1 MAQTIIEFLAG
12 AAERF
17 GERPAVLFKPG
28 IRYQQWSYD
37 ELWEGSGRVASLLR
51 ERGLKRGDR
60 ALLWGPNCPQWVL
73 SFFGCIRAGVIA
85 VPLDL
90 RSPDDFVEKVV
101 SKSGPSL
108 AFVSRLTPGGG
119 GALDIPLVR
128 FEDLAQLTDAL
139 PEPPDPGVSSDDI
152 AEIMFTSGTTGDP
165 KGVMLTHGNILAD
178 LDGIQAYIPG
188 KPSYRL
194 LSLLPLSHMFEQIGG
209 LFLALGCGASVTYPT
224 SRQPTVLFRTMAETK
239 VTTMLLVPQ
248 ALELFMKNIER
259 EVRRQGK
266 ERIWSILMGI
276 ARRAPFRMR
285 RYLFPAVHR
294 RFGGHLELIVSGG
307 AALSPE
313 LGEKWSL
320 LGITLLQGYGT
331 TETSPVVT
339 VHPIDKPRF
348 DSAGLPLP
356 GVDVRI
362 ADDGEVLVRG
372 PIVMPG
378 YWEAPEQSAAVLEDG
393 WYKTGD
399 LGEIDAEGYL
409 HLKGRKKDM
418 IVLSSGQNVYPEDVE
433 GVLKQAPGVSDA
445 VVVGLPKGSGMEVH
459 AALIMAD
466 SAEGADAADGAEA
479 VSWANGQLAEHQRVG
494 GFTVWPDEDFPRTH
508 TLKVKKNVVID
519 ILGGSAAAAAPSGSA
534 APRAP
539 ASGRGLEAL
548 IAEIGGVALD
558 QVTPHKTLGEGVGL
572 DSLGRVE
579 LFSAIEAELGVYID
593 ENSVGPDTTVG
604 ELQELVGAGTAA
616 AKPKFASWG
625 MRWPVT
631 WVREALQRGIIFPLL
646 KALYRLRIVGRERLD
661 GLTVPVLFASNHQL
675 FLDNVLNIQSF
686 PAAIRRRVAIAAA
699 ADAWKHRKWAII
711 NPLLGNGFPFH
722 REGAVRASL
731 ENVGKLLD
739 DGWSVLI
746 YPEGKL
752 TIGGPMQP
760 FLSGVGLLAME
771 AGAPVVPMHLT
782 IHRLGSPPL
791 IPVMR
796 RGSIEIRF
804 GDPIRFAPDTP
815 YDEATRIIEDAV
827 KALGD

>member
-1 MAQTIIEFLAG
+1 MAQTIVEFLAA

-17 GERPAVLFKPG
+17 GERPAVMFKPG
-28 IRYQQWSYD
+28 IRYQKWSYA
-37 ELWEGSGRVASLLR
+37 ELWEDAGRVASLLR
-51 ERGLKRGDR
+51 ERGLKKGDR
-60 ALLWGPNCPQWVL
+60 ALLWGPNCPQWVVC
-73 SFFGCIRAGVIA
+73 FFGCIRAGVIA

-90 RSPDDFVEKVV
+90 RSPDDFVEKVI
-101 SKSGPSL
+101 SKSKPSL

-119 GALDIPLVR
+119 ETLDLPLVR
-128 FEDLAQLTDAL
+128 FEDLAKLTEGL
-139 PEPPDPGVSSDDI
+139 PEPPDAGVSSDDV

-178 LDGIQAYIPG
+178 LEAIRQFIPG
-188 KPSYRL
+188 EPHYRL
-194 LSLLPLSHMFEQIGG
+194 LSLLPLSHMFEQMGG

-248 ALELFMKNIER
+248 ALELFMNNIER

-266 ERIWSILMGI
+266 ERIWAILMGI
-276 ARRAPFRMR
+276 ARRTPFRMR

-331 TETSPVVT
+331 TETAPVIT
-339 VHPIDKPRF
+339 LHPIDKPRF

-362 ADDGEVLVRG
+362 ADDGEVFVRG

-393 WYKTGD
+393 WYKTGAP
-399 LGEIDAEGYL
+399 GGGRGGGHRNPKA
-409 HLKGRKKDM
+409 RKKEM
-418 IVLSSGQNVYPEDVE
+418 IGLARGENVYAEDVE
-433 GVLKQAPGVSDA
+433 NVLKQADGGTDA

-459 AALIMAD
+459 AALILAD
-466 SAEGADAADGAEA
+466 TGDAAEA
-479 VSWANGQLAEHQRVG
+479 VSWANARLAEHQRVG

-508 TLKVKKNVVID
+508 TLKVKKNVVIEM
-519 ILGGSAAAAAPSGSA
+519 LKGSAAAVPTASA
-534 APRAP
+534 TPRPP
-539 ASGRGLEAL
+539 ATGRGLDVL
-548 IAEIGGVALD
+548 IAEIGGVD
-558 QVTPHKTLGEGVGL
+558 IEQVTPEKTLGEGLSL

-579 LFSAIEAELGVYID
+579 LFSAIEAELGVSID

-604 ELQELVGAGTAA
+604 ELSELVAAGTTA

-625 MRWPVT
+625 MRWPIT
-631 WVREALQRGIIFPLL
+631 WIRGALQRVIIFPLL
-646 KALYRLRIVGRERLD
+646 KALYGLQIVGRERLD
-661 GLTVPVLFASNHQL
+661 GLTGPVLFASNHQL
-675 FLDNVLNIQSF
+675 FLDNVLNIKSF
-686 PAAIRRRVAIAAA
+686 PDGIRRRVAIAAA
-699 ADAWKHRKWAII
+699 AASWKRRHWAIR

-739 DGWSVLI
+739 NGWSVLI
-746 YPEGKL
+746 YPEGQL

-760 FLSGVGLLAME
+760 FLSGVGLLAIE

-782 IHRLGSPPL
+782 IHRMGSPKL
-791 IPVMR
+791 VPVMR

-804 GDPIRFAPDTP
+804 GEPIRFAPDTS

>member
-12 AAERF
+12 SAERF
-17 GERPAVLFKPG
+17 GERPAVMFKPG
-28 IRYQQWSYD
+28 IRYQRWSYA

-51 ERGLKRGDR
+51 ERGLKKGDR
-60 ALLWGPNCPQWVL
+60 ALLWGPNCPQWVV
-73 SFFGCIRAGVIA
+73 SFFGCIWAGVIA

-90 RSPDDFVEKVV
+90 RSPDDFVAKVV

-108 AFVSRLTPGGG
+108 AFVSRATPGGG
-119 GALDIPLVR
+119 EALDMPLVR
-128 FEDLAQLTDAL
+128 FEDLAQLTKEL
-139 PEPPDPGVSSDDI
+139 PEPPDAGVSSSDV

-178 LDGIQAYIPG
+178 LDGIRAYIPG
-188 KPSYRL
+188 EPSYRL
-194 LSLLPLSHMFEQIGG
+194 MSLLPLSHMFEQIGG

-224 SRQPTVLFRTMAETK
+224 SRQPTVLFRTMAESK

-248 ALELFMKNIER
+248 ALELFMNNIER
-259 EVRRQGK
+259 EVKRQGK
-266 ERIWSILMGI
+266 ERLWSILMGI
-276 ARRAPFRMR
+276 ARRTPFRMR

-320 LGITLLQGYGT
+320 LGVTLLQGYGT
-331 TETSPVVT
+331 TETSPVVS

-378 YWEAPEQSAAVLEDG
+378 YWEAPEQTAAVLEDG

-418 IVLSSGQNVYPEDVE
+418 IVLASGQNVYAEDVE
-433 GVLKQAPGVSDA
+433 NVLKQAAGVTDA

-459 AALIMAD
+459 AALIL
-466 SAEGADAADGAEA
+466 AESADGAEA
-479 VSWANGQLAEHQRVG
+479 VSWANARLAEHQRVG
-494 GFTVWPDEDFPRTH
+494 GFTAWPEADFPRTH

-519 ILGGSAAAAAPSGSA
+519 ILSGSAAAAPNASA
-534 APRAP
+534 TPRA
-539 ASGRGLEAL
+539 AGSGRGLEVL
-548 IAEIGGVALD
+548 IAEIGAVDLD
-558 QVTPHKTLGEGVGL
+558 QVTPEKTLGEGLNL

-579 LFSAIEAELGVYID
+579 LFSAIEAELGAYID

-604 ELQELVGAGTAA
+604 ELAELVAAGTTA
-616 AKPKFASWG
+616 AKPTFASWG

-631 WVREALQRGIIFPLL
+631 WLRGALQRAIIFPLL
-646 KALYRLRIVGRERLD
+646 KALYHLDIAGRERLD
-661 GLTVPVLFASNHQL
+661 GLTGPALFASNHQL
-675 FLDNVLNIQSF
+675 FLDNVLNINSF
-686 PAAIRRRVAIAAA
+686 PARVRQRVAIAASA
-699 ADAWKHRKWAII
+699 HAWKQRRWAIM

-731 ENVGKLLD
+731 ENVGKILD
-739 DGWSVLI
+739 SGWSVLI

-771 AGAPVVPMHLT
+771 ARAPVVPMHLT
-782 IHRLGSPPL
+782 IHRLGSPKL

-804 GDPIRFAPDTP
+804 GEPIRFAPETT

-827 KALGD
+827 KALGA

>member
-1 MAQTIIEFLAG
+1 MAQTIIEFLAES
-12 AAERF
+12 AERF

-37 ELWEGSGRVASLLR
+37 ELWQDSGRVASLLR
-51 ERGLKRGDR
+51 ERGLKKGDR
-60 ALLWGPNCPQWVL
+60 ALLWGPNCPQWVI

-85 VPLDL
+85 VPLDV
-90 RSPDDFVEKVV
+90 RSPDDFVDRVV
-101 SKSGPSL
+101 AKSNPSL
-108 AFVSRLTPGGG
+108 AFISRLTPGGG
-119 GALDIPLVR
+119 EVLDMPLVR
-128 FEDLAQLTDAL
+128 FEDLARLTNGL
-139 PEPPDPGVSSDDI
+139 PEPPDPEVSGSDV

-165 KGVMLTHGNILAD
+165 KGVMLTHGNIISELEAV
-178 LDGIQAYIPG
+178 QQYIPG

-194 LSLLPLSHMFEQIGG
+194 LSLLPLSHMFEQMGG
-209 LFLALGCGASVTYPT
+209 LFVALGCGASVTYPT
-224 SRQPTVLFRTMAETK
+224 SRQPTALFRTMRETK

-248 ALELFMKNIER
+248 ALELFMTSIEA

-276 ARRAPFRMR
+276 ARRTPFRMR

-294 RFGGHLELIVSGG
+294 RFGGHLDLIVSGG
-307 AALSPE
+307 AALSRE

-320 LGITLLQGYGT
+320 LGVTLLQGYGT
-331 TETSPVVT
+331 TETSPVVSI
-339 VHPIDKPRF
+339 HPIYKPRF

-378 YWEAPEQSAAVLEDG
+378 YWEAPEQTAAVLVDG

-433 GVLKQAPGVSDA
+433 NVLKQAPGVTDA

-459 AALIMAD
+459 AALILAD
-466 SAEGADAADGAEA
+466 PAGGAEA
-479 VSWANGQLAEHQRVG
+479 VSWANGQLAEHQRVQ
-494 GFTVWPDEDFPRTH
+494 GFTVWPEEDFPRTH

-519 ILGGSAAAAAPSGSA
+519 VLSGSA
-534 APRAP
+534 AEAAPSASAAPRPP

-548 IAEIGGVALD
+548 IAEVGGVAVD
-558 QVTPHKTLGEGVGL
+558 QVTPDKTLGDDLSL

-593 ENSVGPDTTVG
+593 ENLVGPEMTVG
-604 ELQELVGAGTAA
+604 QLQELIAAGTAS
-616 AKPKFASWG
+616 AKPTFASWG
-625 MRWPVT
+625 MRWPVP
-631 WVREALQRGIIFPLL
+631 WIRGALQHAIVFPLL
-646 KALYRLRIVGRERLD
+646 KPLYRLRVTGRERLD
-661 GLTVPVLFASNHQL
+661 GLVGPALFASNHQL
-675 FLDNVLNIQSF
+675 FLDNVLNIKAF
-686 PAAIRRRVAIAAA
+686 PSGVRRRLAIAAA
-699 ADAWKHRKWAII
+699 SEAWEQRKWAII

-731 ENVGKLLD
+731 ENVGKILD

-746 YPEGKL
+746 YPEGEL
-752 TIGGPMQP
+752 TIGGPMKP

-771 AGAPVVPMHLT
+771 ARAPVVPMHLH
-782 IHRLGSPPL
+782 IHRMGSPRL
-791 IPVMR
+791 IPVRR
-796 RGSIEIRF
+796 RGSVEIRF
-804 GDPIRFAPDTP
+804 GEPIRFAPGTP
-815 YDEATRIIEDAV
+815 YEEATRVIEDAV
-827 KALGD
+827 RALGD